1 MNILSEK
8 KLPAYDD
15 FFEILNL
22 TSDILENEDECY
34 RPKND
39 DAEAGGLV
47 DFQNEEKLTVVV
59 PDLHARTFF
68 LQNILIFSIITF
80 SFLLVETFFF
90 AN

>member
-8 KLPAYDD
+8 KLPDYDD

-34 RPKND
+34 RTKND

-47 DFQNEEKLTVVV
+47 EMKKN
-59 PDLHARTFF
+59 
-68 LQNILIFSIITF
+68 
-80 SFLLVETFFF
+80 
-90 AN
+90 